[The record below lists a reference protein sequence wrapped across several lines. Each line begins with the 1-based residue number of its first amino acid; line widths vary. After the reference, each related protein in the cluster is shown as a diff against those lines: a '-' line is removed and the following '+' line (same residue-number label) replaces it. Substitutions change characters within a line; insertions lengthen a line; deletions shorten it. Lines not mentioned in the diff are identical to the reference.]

1 MRVFS
6 FLKIWGFRNV
16 FFKICTLEG
25 YFNSMKQE
33 LLETFNTYFEQ
44 PLIDEIDEVGKLVE
58 VPAGEI
64 IMDIGNYIRSIPLLI
79 SGAIKVLREDDEG
92 DELLLYY
99 LEQGETCS
107 VTMAC
112 CMGHTKS
119 EIRAIA
125 ETDAVI
131 VMVPVQK
138 MEEWMGKY
146 KGWRNYVFES
156 YHNRLNELLQTV
168 DSIAF
173 KNLDERLVEY
183 LKKKVEVTNDNK
195 IQNTHQEI
203 AYDLHTSRVVI
214 SRLLKKLEKMKKVV
228 LHRSYI
234 QVLDL

>member
-1 MRVFS
+1 MKEE
-6 FLKIWGFRNV
+6 LLA
-16 FFKICTLEG
+16 T
-25 YFNSMKQE
+25 FNSH
-33 LLETFNTYFEQ
+33 FEQ
-44 PLIDEIDEVGKLVE
+44 PLIDEILEVGTLKE
-58 VPAGEI
+58 VPAGET
-64 IMDIGNYIRSIPLLI
+64 IMDIGQYIRSIPLLL

-112 CMGHTKS
+112 CMGQTKS
-119 EIRAIA
+119 EIRAIT
-125 ETDAVI
+125 ETETKMI
-131 VMVPVQK
+131 MVPVQK

-173 KNLDERLVEY
+173 KNLDQRLVDY
-183 LKKKVEVTNDNK
+183 LQKKVEVTNDNR
-195 IQNTHQEI
+195 IRNTHQEI

-214 SRLLKKLEKMKKVV
+214 SRLLKKLEKMKKLV

-234 QVLDL
+234 QIVDL

>member
-1 MRVFS
+1 M
-6 FLKIWGFRNV
+6 
-16 FFKICTLEG
+16 E
-25 YFNSMKQE
+25 
-33 LLETFNTYFEQ
+33 
-44 PLIDEIDEVGKLVE
+44 EILEVGKLVE
-58 VPAGEI
+58 VPAGET
-64 IMDIGNYIRSIPLLI
+64 IMDIGQYIRSIPLLL
-79 SGAIKVLREDDEG
+79 SGAIKVLREDEEG

-99 LEQGETCS
+99 LEQGDTCS

-125 ETDAVI
+125 ETDTSI

-173 KNLDERLVEY
+173 KNLDQRLVDY

-195 IQNTHQEI
+195 IQSTHQEI
-203 AYDLHTSRVVI
+203 AYDLHTSRVVV
-214 SRLLKKLEKMKKVV
+214 SRLLKKLERMKKLV

-234 QVLDL
+234 QVVDL

>member
-1 MRVFS
+1 M
-6 FLKIWGFRNV
+6 
-16 FFKICTLEG
+16 E
-25 YFNSMKQE
+25 
-33 LLETFNTYFEQ
+33 
-44 PLIDEIDEVGKLVE
+44 EILEVGKLVE
-58 VPAGEI
+58 VPAGET
-64 IMDIGNYIRSIPLLI
+64 IMDIGQYIRSIPLLL
-79 SGAIKVLREDDEG
+79 SGAIKVLREDEEG

-112 CMGHTKS
+112 CMGQTKS

-125 ETDAVI
+125 ETDTSI

-173 KNLDERLVEY
+173 KNLDQRLVDY

-195 IQNTHQEI
+195 IQSTHQEI
-203 AYDLHTSRVVI
+203 AYDLHTSRVVV
-214 SRLLKKLEKMKKVV
+214 SRLLKKLEKMKKLV

-234 QVLDL
+234 QVVDL